1 MNKELDDN
9 LGPELLEEFKEIQ
22 KEHPKL
28 VELLVTMISAIT
40 DTARRSDNLA
50 TLANHLDLSRLDHEW
65 KLNTLKDIAVKHLH
79 GSDASIPLPAGT
91 PKPTIH

>member
-1 MNKELDDN
+1 LSKELDN
-9 LGPELLEEFKEIQ
+9 SLGPELLEEFREIQ

-40 DTARRSDNLA
+40 DTARNADNLA
-50 TLANHLDLSRLDHEW
+50 TLANHLDMSRLDHEW

-79 GSDASIPLPAGT
+79 GSDASIPLPPGNS
-91 PKPTIH
+91 KPTIH